1 MQHAVSRVS
10 PFAIAFVSRA
20 IPTERHEMS
29 RGSLAARLLGPLE
42 LEHNG
47 VPIPLGGPAQRA
59 LLARLL
65 LDPGR
70 TVSVERLVEDLWG
83 EDAPASA
90 VKMVQIHV
98 SMLRKVLPADMLVTR
113 SPGYALEI
121 EPEAVDLV
129 RFERLL
135 KQGQA
140 ALAGGSPPAAGD
152 RLRQALALWR
162 GPALAEFDAP
172 FAAFESRRLEELR
185 LACVKDRIDADL
197 ALGRDA
203 PLVGELE
210 ALVARQPLRERPRGQ
225 LMLAL
230 YRSGR
235 QADALACY
243 RRLRQMLSTELGIEP
258 SPALREL
265 ERRMLQQDPSLEV
278 AAVMPSPRPPTA
290 ASHSPVQAAGLL
302 RQRHG
307 SARPIPA
314 RSAAGWTPRRR
325 PCEAALRVQ

>member
-1 MQHAVSRVS
+1 
-10 PFAIAFVSRA
+10 
-20 IPTERHEMS
+20 MS
-29 RGSLAARLLGPLE
+29 QTSLDARLLGPLE
-42 LEHNG
+42 LEHDG
-47 VPIPLGGPAQRA
+47 VPIALGGPAQRA

-70 TVSVERLVEDLWG
+70 TVSVESLVEDLWG
-83 EDAPASA
+83 EEAPASA
-90 VKMVQIHV
+90 VKMVQIGV
-98 SMLRKVLPADMLVTR
+98 SMLRKALPAGVLVTR

-121 EPEAVDLV
+121 EPEAVDLI

-135 KQGQA
+135 KQGQG
-140 ALAGGSPPAAGD
+140 ALAGGSAAPAGD
-152 RLRQALALWR
+152 RLREALALWR
-162 GPALAEFDAP
+162 GPALEEFDAP

-185 LACVKDRIDADL
+185 LACVEDRIDADL

-203 PLVGELE
+203 SLVGELE

-235 QADALACY
+235 QADALARY

-278 AAVMPSPRPPTA
+278 PRSRAVSSFSARQAPCHQGRDRRSPIPTPRPRGA
-290 ASHSPVQAAGLL
+290 DSRL
-302 RQRHG
+302 
-307 SARPIPA
+307 AR
-314 RSAAGWTPRRR
+314 
-325 PCEAALRVQ
+325 